1 MLAATMDQTLAPPLD
16 VRGAPRAGRSSWQR
30 PLMAVLCCAASALQP
45 VMGCDCFPLEL
56 RLKTAQDALQTARVA
71 VYGRVVEV
79 AAEGARLRVLESF
92 KGPGVDAVVDIGA
105 AGGSCPSPPALVV
118 GEEALLL
125 SFGDGITA
133 CDKHPREHYL
143 VETFRSLAAKAR

>member
-1 MLAATMDQTLAPPLD
+1 MLTAAMKRTLVPLLAA
-16 VRGAPRAGRSSWQR
+16 
-30 PLMAVLCCAASALQP
+30 LCWAASAPQP
-45 VMGCDCFPLEL
+45 AMGCDCFPPEL

-79 AAEGARLRVLESF
+79 AAGGAARLRVLESF
-92 KGPGVDAVVDIGA
+92 KGPAVDAVVEVG
-105 AGGSCPSPPALVV
+105 AGGSACRTPPALAL

-125 SFGDGITA
+125 SFGDAVTA

-143 VETFRSLAAKAR
+143 VEAFRTLSVKAR